1 MAKMDKKIVGVIAG
15 VVVVAA
21 VATVAVV
28 MINKN
33 NSGSSNEGGSTSS
46 LVEDLKK
53 VDARISYDDFEGMK
67 NLSKDIQNGK
77 MTGKV
82 VEIDGLVNH
91 PGQSYSI
98 VEKSADG
105 KQKIG
110 TVFTIEDGEKADY
123 PSDGARITITAK
135 VVEKESLNF
144 QLVTLKEY
152 IKK

>member
-1 MAKMDKKIVGVIAG
+1 MDKKIIGVIAG
-15 VVVVAA
+15 VAVVAA

-33 NSGSSNEGGSTSS
+33 GGSGAGGAS

-53 VDARISYDDFEGMK
+53 VDAMISFDDYEGMQ
-67 NLSKDIQNGK
+67 NLAKDIQNGK

-82 VEIDGLVNH
+82 VEIDGLVSH

-110 TVFTIEDGEKADY
+110 TVFTIDDGGEADY
-123 PSDGARITITAK
+123 PSDGTRVTITAK
-135 VVEKESLNF
+135 VIEKGSLNF

-152 IKK
+152 VKKN

>member
-1 MAKMDKKIVGVIAG
+1 MDKKIIGVIAG

-33 NSGSSNEGGSTSS
+33 GGSGAGGAS

-53 VDARISYDDFEGMK
+53 VDAMISFDDYEGMQ
-67 NLSKDIQNGK
+67 NLAKDIQNGK

-82 VEIDGLVNH
+82 VEIDGLVSH

-110 TVFTIEDGEKADY
+110 TVFTIDDGDKADY
-123 PSDGARITITAK
+123 PDDGTRVTITAK

-152 IKK
+152 VKKN

>member
-1 MAKMDKKIVGVIAG
+1 MAKMDKKIVGVIMG
-15 VVVVAA
+15 VAVVAA

-53 VDARISYDDFEGMK
+53 VDARISYEDFEGMK

>member
-1 MAKMDKKIVGVIAG
+1 MDKKIIGVIAG

-21 VATVAVV
+21 VAAVAVV

-33 NSGSSNEGGSTSS
+33 GGSGAGGAS

-53 VDARISYDDFEGMK
+53 VDAMISFDDYEGMQ
-67 NLSKDIQNGK
+67 NLAKDIQNGK

-82 VEIDGLVNH
+82 VEIDGLVSH

-110 TVFTIEDGEKADY
+110 TVFTIDDGDKADY
-123 PSDGARITITAK
+123 PDDGARVTITAK

-152 IKK
+152 VKKN